1 MEIESYI
8 EKQAITSHSHPTVV
22 NDKNGVLSRFQ
33 VFMIKH
39 FVSIN
44 YYFIFFGFLEL
55 LIKHFLLAFLIT
67 FA

>member
-33 VFMIKH
+33 VFMKKH
-39 FVSIN
+39 FVSIRSGSLQPHMN
-44 YYFIFFGFLEL
+44 LQ
-55 LIKHFLLAFLIT
+55 KHDSDNDIIAVS
-67 FA
+67 